1 MTPDVMHVILSEES
15 EANESK
21 DLQLLLGKSS
31 SPTIGCPIHAA
42 FSAARMRNRSAP
54 TSDSADFLKSQIV
67 GRTLKGHDFSR
78 AVKDPPK
85 TRALAPEAKLAYI
98 AGKALLLALLA
109 IFCGDLRAQQPTA
122 HDLAQ
127 RVDHHY
133 NQIHSLKAQFSETYE
148 GLGRV
153 RNESGNLL
161 LLKPGRM
168 RWDYSNPSGKVFLL
182 DGKYAWFY
190 SKGDSQVQ
198 RVGAKQL
205 DDLRSPLRFLLGH
218 TQLEKEID
226 HLAIS
231 PAANGSFT
239 LAGIPRGQEKRIQ
252 RLTLS
257 VTADGTI
264 TGIEIQE
271 TDGALTRFTFTG
283 QQVNAPI
290 PQSTFNFTPPAGVP
304 VVDAMPPV

>member
-1 MTPDVMHVILSEES
+1 MTPGVMHVILSEES

-21 DLQLLLGKSS
+21 DLRLLLENLS
-31 SPTIGCPIHAA
+31 SPTTKCPIHAA
-42 FSAARMRNRSAP
+42 LSAAW
-54 TSDSADFLKSQIV
+54 V
-67 GRTLKGHDFSR
+67 GSR
-78 AVKDPPK
+78 FPQPS
-85 TRALAPEAKLAYI
+85 TFT
-98 AGKALLLALLA
+98 ALLFFFLATVFSSGLA
-109 IFCGDLRAQQPTA
+109 AQQPTS

-133 NQIHSLKAQFSETYE
+133 NQLHSLKAQFAETYE

-153 RNESGNLL
+153 RHESGTLL

-168 RWDYSNPSGKVFLL
+168 RWDYSNPPGKVFLL

-190 SKGDSQVQ
+190 SQGDSQVQ

-226 HLAIS
+226 HLAVS

-239 LAGIPRGQEKRIQ
+239 LTGIPHGQEKRIQ
-252 RLTLS
+252 RLTLV

-264 TGIEIQE
+264 TAIEIQE
-271 TDGALTRFTFTG
+271 TDGAETRFAFTG
-283 QQVNAPI
+283 EQINVSLPPA
-290 PQSTFNFTPPAGVP
+290 TFKFTPPAGVP
-304 VVDAMPPV
+304 IVDALPPV